1 MTTAK
6 TLNPALL
13 DVLAKEAHAISRDH
27 GFWENPPSVERSVN
41 LMHSE
46 VSELLEDLRDGKAI
60 TLFEFL
66 PPAEGQTPSGETG
79 DPSAARSGKPVGP
92 VSELADVVIRLL
104 DFAGA
109 HGLSLHG
116 NVDFSTFAKNG
127 DVDGWISDMHKS
139 LTRIV
144 AEHHDFPVSLDLAR
158 VPAMR
163 EAWRARMAKPVF
175 TSICIVFA
183 CAEAHGIDLLDA
195 IRVKMAFNKSRP
207 RKHGKA
213 F

>member
-1 MTTAK
+1 MTAAK
-6 TLNPALL
+6 TFNPAFL
-13 DVLAKEAHAISRDH
+13 DVLAKEAHGISKDH

-66 PPAEGQTPSGETG
+66 DPAEGQSL
-79 DPSAARSGKPVGP
+79 GKPVGP

>member
-1 MTTAK
+1 MATAK
-6 TLNPALL
+6 TFNPALL
-13 DVLAKEAHAISRDH
+13 DVLAKEAHAISKDH

-66 PPAEGQTPSGETG
+66 PPAEGQTL
-79 DPSAARSGKPVGP
+79 GKPVGP

>member
-1 MTTAK
+1 MTT
-6 TLNPALL
+6 TPTRMFNPALL
-13 DVLAKEAHAISRDH
+13 DVLAKEAHGISRDH

-46 VSELLEDLRDGKAI
+46 VSELLEDLRDGKPI

-66 PPAEGQTPSGETG
+66 PLAEGQTL
-79 DPSAARSGKPVGP
+79 GKPVGP

-116 NVDFSTFAKNG
+116 TVDFATFAHNT
-127 DVDGWISDMHKS
+127 DADGWISDMHSS
-139 LTRIV
+139 LVAIV
-144 AEHHDFPVSLDLAR
+144 REHQSFPLSLSLAQ

-163 EAWRARMAKPVF
+163 ESWKARMAPKVF
-175 TSICIVFA
+175 AAICVVFA
-183 CAEAHGIDLLDA
+183 CAEAHEIPLFHAID
-195 IRVKMAFNKSRP
+195 VKMAFNKSRP

>member
-1 MTTAK
+1 MTTTK
-6 TLNPALL
+6 TFNPALL
-13 DVLAKEAHAISRDH
+13 DVLAKEAHGISKDH

-66 PPAEGQTPSGETG
+66 PPAEGQTL
-79 DPSAARSGKPVGP
+79 GKPVGP

-104 DFAGA
+104 DFAGG

-116 NVDFSTFAKNG
+116 NVDLSTFAKNA

-163 EAWRARMAKPVF
+163 EAWRARMAMPVF
-175 TSICIVFA
+175 TAICVVFA
-183 CAEAHGIDLLDA
+183 CTEAHGIDLFDA
-195 IRVKMAFNKSRP
+195 IRVKMTFNKSRP